1 MKKGRWETIEK
12 LYYRLQELI
21 EKLQFTNLLTEMLGL
36 RQTKKQIH
44 ITFTNNSKFDQIS
57 KKKQGKLLFMKRKTK
72 IARYH
77 SRSLNCI
84 ELVYE
89 HKHLPLFGDFFD
101 LLHWKRIRLSLCN
114 PVIVIDHQTF
124 LNQQCI
130 ANLQILRH
138 SS

>member
-1 MKKGRWETIEK
+1 MKKGKWETIEK

-57 KKKQGKLLFMKRKTK
+57 KKKGKIT
-72 IARYH
+72 
-77 SRSLNCI
+77 
-84 ELVYE
+84 VYE
-89 HKHLPLFGDFFD
+89 KKNKNCTLSFEKLKLYWTRLRTQTSTSFWGFFD
-101 LLHWKRIRLSLCN
+101 LLHWKHIRLSLCN

-130 ANLQILRH
+130 ANLKILGH

>member
-57 KKKQGKLLFMKRKTK
+57 KKNRENYCLWKEKQKLHV
-72 IARYH
+72 I
-77 SRSLNCI
+77 
-84 ELVYE
+84 
-89 HKHLPLFGDFFD
+89 
-101 LLHWKRIRLSLCN
+101 IRE
-114 PVIVIDHQTF
+114 
-124 LNQQCI
+124 
-130 ANLQILRH
+130 A
-138 SS
+138 